1 MIDDH
6 GYDGNHINVIVINNL
21 ELDQVNIAIKGAS
34 LFRIN
39 QWLTIYQ
46 SVNITNLKKWKNENI
61 IFVATHYLD

>member
-46 SVNITNLKKWKNENI
+46 SVNITNFKKNEKMKISSLLQLI
-61 IFVATHYLD
+61 I

>member
-6 GYDGNHINVIVINNL
+6 GYDGNHINVIVINHL
-21 ELDQVNIAIKGAS
+21 ELDEVNIAIKGAS

-46 SVNITNLKKWKNENI
+46 SVNITNFKKNEKMKISSLLQLI
-61 IFVATHYLD
+61 I